1 MGRIWNCPYTTK
13 SSPAARITLVPW
25 ASTTWEWVI
34 MLTSTMMDRWVS
46 FYTVMSTLRVLVR
59 RVQTMWRHWLSKCCK
74 NWIFFAKIQLA
85 ASWILCSITAPSK
98 TKNNTV
104 LKLPAW
110 LMAMGY
116 FKEKHFI
123 LIVVGHTKNA
133 PDCPFNLL
141 KQEYLKQNLF
151 TFDELVLVANNPPNH
166 GRELSQLQQA
176 TG

>member
-1 MGRIWNCPYTTK
+1 MKGANN
-13 SSPAARITLVPW
+13 V
-25 ASTTWEWVI
+25 ASLI
-34 MLTSTMMDRWVS
+34 MKTFQKL
-46 FYTVMSTLRVLVR
+46 
-59 RVQTMWRHWLSKCCK
+59 
-74 NWIFFAKIQLA
+74 N
-85 ASWILCSITAPSK
+85 ILCKDSVGGELNIIFDNCSGQNQ
-98 TKNNTV
+98 NNTV